1 MTNAEKLINA
11 KKDLARIEAAVVNGP
26 HDVKQICEEMRGK
39 IDEVIDDLVSGERCL
54 APPEP
59 GKGAK

>member
-11 KKDLARIEAAVVNGP
+11 KKDLARIEAAAVNGP

-54 APPEP
+54 VPPKS